1 MEIVGFLGYKIKFL
15 LYFLGFTL
23 GKKKKKNCE
32 GILYSN
38 NEQGDGWIFLGQGWP
53 GSPLLPL
60 MLGRC
65 DIWICSLVVLFFL
78 RKEIFLGFYLLHNEF
93 GKIRKT
99 ALVLQ
104 LSIDSPSEKIDFFF
118 KIPMIWFPCTSPYK
132 TKKCRFSYQKHF
144 VGFSPW
150 NQWKYFPLF
159 CIS

>member
-1 MEIVGFLGYKIKFL
+1 L
-15 LYFLGFTL
+15 LYFLGL
-23 GKKKKKNCE
+23 LLEKKRRKNCE

-38 NEQGDGWIFLGQGWP
+38 NEQGDGWMFLGQGWP
-53 GSPLLPL
+53 RSPLLPL

-93 GKIRKT
+93 GKIGKT

-104 LSIDSPSEKIDFFF
+104 LSIDSPSEKIDFFL
-118 KIPMIWFPCTSPYK
+118 KIQAMIWFPCTSPYK
-132 TKKCRFSYQKHF
+132 TKKCCFSYQKHF
-144 VGFSPW
+144 VCFSPW